1 MSEMNGKVAI
11 ITGGAG
17 GIGKATAKLF
27 IEEGAKVLITDI
39 SEEALKEAAKEI
51 NRKSLSCFAA
61 DVSKPED
68 NEAMVKKAVSL
79 YGGLD
84 ILIANAGFEGLVKPL
99 LEYPPDMI
107 RKNN

>member
-27 IEEGAKVLITDI
+27 IEQGAKVLITDI

-51 NRKSLSCFAA
+51 NRKSLSC
-61 DVSKPED
+61 
-68 NEAMVKKAVSL
+68 L
-79 YGGLD
+79 HRLQ
-84 ILIANAGFEGLVKPL
+84 
-99 LEYPPDMI
+99 
-107 RKNN
+107 NNLKIFYLFP